1 MHANDSDAS
10 GKGHG
15 LGSGPRAQSGDK
27 ESTIGSIWS
36 MSRLEQLVDIPARA
50 MAVAAHPDDAELN
63 AGGTLARWIA
73 AGCEVT
79 LVVCSNGEAGSSDP
93 EMTCVEVARIRRTE
107 QASAVKLL
115 GVRELVR
122 LGLPDGGLEDSAD
135 FRGRLVELIRRHRPE
150 TVITHDPHLLRA
162 FSHRDHR
169 IVATVV
175 QDSIFPFARDR
186 LHFPEQI
193 QAGLEPH
200 KVGEL
205 LFWESEA
212 PNTIVDVSGHLE
224 TQAEALGQH
233 RSQLAG
239 LACGSDPAGWL
250 LERSRATAAGEAF
263 ENGEAFRRLIA
274 PP

>member
-1 MHANDSDAS
+1 M
-10 GKGHG
+10 
-15 LGSGPRAQSGDK
+15 PP
-27 ESTIGSIWS
+27 
-36 MSRLEQLVDIPARA
+36 LEQLVDVPSRA

-63 AGGTLARWIA
+63 AGGTLAQWIA

-79 LVVCSNGEAGSSDP
+79 LVVCSDGEAGSSDP
-93 EMTCVEVARIRRTE
+93 EMTCAEVARIRRSE
-107 QASAVKLL
+107 QAAAAKLL

-122 LGLPDGGLEDSAD
+122 LALPDGGLEDSAD
-135 FRGRLVELIRRHRPE
+135 FRGRLVELIRRHRPD
-150 TVITHDPHLLRA
+150 TAITHDPHLRRA

-169 IVATVV
+169 IVGTVV
-175 QDSIFPFARDR
+175 QDAVFPFARDQ

-200 KVGEL
+200 KVTHL
-205 LFWESEA
+205 MFWGSEE
-212 PNTIVDVSGHLE
+212 PNTIVDVSGHIR
-224 TQAEALGQH
+224 TQAEALVQH

-250 LERSRATAAGEAF
+250 LQRSRATAAAESF
-263 ENGEAFRRLIA
+263 ESGEAFRRLIA